1 MLKQGKVVSICL
13 MIQFLKVDTCGLGV
27 QRIKCYNLMSMMI
40 VLRPMSHHCL
50 FASEPHTSLF
60 NTQSPKG
67 GECIGGGGPTGDTY
81 GDVFATYVTVVQ
93 F

>member
-1 MLKQGKVVSICL
+1 
-13 MIQFLKVDTCGLGV
+13 
-27 QRIKCYNLMSMMI
+27 MI

-67 GECIGGGGPTGDTY
+67 GECIGGGGPIGDTY